1 MWTLDMDESFFRIF
15 DSQKYIAG
23 YFDPEYGEGASEDD
37 IEVMLKKKHP
47 VPGGYLVV
55 PMIKFRLFD
64 SDLDIDIETLEARF
78 ESARR
83 ALARWS
89 NYLKA
94 KNYPF
99 HSIRI
104 SHTDQDMLT
113 MTFPVRFSR
122 PVRLDRKDLAAELT
136 PTLDS
141 LQRLGLL

>member
-1 MWTLDMDESFFRIF
+1 MWKLDEDEAFFRIF

-23 YFDPEYGEGASEDD
+23 YFDPEYGEGASEDE
-37 IEVMLKKKHP
+37 IAEMLKREDP
-47 VPGGYLVV
+47 VLGGYLVV
-55 PMIKFRLFD
+55 PMIKFSLFD
-64 SDLDIDIETLEARF
+64 SDLNIDIETLEDRLEMAG
-78 ESARR
+78 R

-113 MTFPVRFSR
+113 MTFPVQFRR
-122 PVRLDRKDLAAELT
+122 PVRLHKKDLAVELT